1 MFARLLLV
9 ATVLG
14 LDCLVRSSLPH
25 TETLLAPL
33 TSFGIATFA
42 VFFCLGYSKL
52 RRLRQP
58 LPFRWGY
65 FACHLV
71 CIALLCF
78 ESVAAATGRE
88 AAFLNPAV
96 LFITRAGLAAASIV
110 CLALACVPLRRW
122 FSLFRQTGFLWLYA
136 TLAGAGALLLR
147 SPLQSL
153 WTGQYFALGRCLQTA
168 TFVAVEHLLA
178 PILPGLDVDPAA
190 FTIATPNF
198 AIFVA
203 PACSG
208 LEGLGLVLVFTLA
221 WLTYARR
228 ELRFPRAFLLIP
240 AALAAVWTLNI
251 LRIGALMLIG
261 NAGSPEIA
269 MVGFH
274 SQAGWIAFTL
284 VAVAFSLATRNL
296 AWIQRLPV
304 SDSSV
309 SIMPSLQVAE
319 SDRSESPAAPAYL
332 VPFLAILAASFLS
345 RAGSGYFEW
354 LYPLRFLA
362 AAIALWH
369 YRASYRLP
377 QRDSHLFPKYD
388 LRCSWRAPL
397 VGLGIFLLFL
407 APELWHKYMLGTP
420 AAPSPLAIGLSQLS
434 PAGRFTWIAFRVAA
448 SVFTLPLAEELAFRG
463 FFARRLVQRAFDR
476 VSYAQL
482 SALPL
487 LVSSIVYGL
496 MYGNNWLPG
505 ILAGIAFALLA
516 RSRNRLGEAVAAHAT
531 ANLLLAAWVLSR
543 GDFGL
548 W

>member
-1 MFARLLLV
+1 MRARLLLF
-9 ATVLG
+9 AAILG
-14 LDCLVRSSLPH
+14 SDCFVRSSLPH

-33 TSFGIATFA
+33 ASFGIAAFA
-42 VFFCLGYSKL
+42 VFFCLGYPKL

-58 LPFRWGY
+58 LSFRLGY
-65 FACHLV
+65 FACHIG
-71 CIALLCF
+71 CIAVLCF

-88 AAFLNPAV
+88 SAFLNPAV
-96 LFITRAGLAAASIV
+96 LFIIRAGLAAAAVV
-110 CLALACVPLRRW
+110 CLALACIPLRRW

-153 WTGQYFALGRCLQTA
+153 WTGQYFTLGRYLQTA

-221 WLTYARR
+221 WLAYARR
-228 ELRFPRAFLLIP
+228 ELQFPRAFLLIP

-251 LRIGALMLIG
+251 VRIGTLMLIG

-296 AWIQRLPV
+296 AWVQRSPI
-304 SDSSV
+304 SDSPV
-309 SIMPSLQVAE
+309 AVAPSIEIAKADL
-319 SDRSESPAAPAYL
+319 SESPAAPAYL

-362 AAIALWH
+362 AAVALWH
-369 YRASYRLP
+369 YRNSYRLP
-377 QRDSHLFPKYD
+377 QLD

-397 VGLGIFLLFL
+397 VGLGVFILFL
-407 APELWHKYMLGTP
+407 APELWHKHMLG
-420 AAPSPLAIGLSQLS
+420 ASDISSPLGIGLAQLS

-448 SVFTLPLAEELAFRG
+448 SALTLPLAEELAFRG
-463 FFARRLVQRAFDR
+463 FFARRLIQRAFDR
-476 VSYAQL
+476 VPYAQL

-487 LVSSIVYGL
+487 LFSSIVYGL
-496 MYGNNWLPG
+496 MYGKNWLPG

-516 RSRNRLGEAVAAHAT
+516 RSRNRLGEAVVAHAT

-543 GDFGL
+543 GDFGQ

>member
-1 MFARLLLV
+1 MLARLLLF
-9 ATVLG
+9 AAILG

-33 TSFGIATFA
+33 ASFGIAAFA
-42 VFFCLGYSKL
+42 VFFCLGYAKL
-52 RRLRQP
+52 RRLREP
-58 LPFRWGY
+58 LPFRVGY
-65 FACHLV
+65 FSCHLL
-71 CIALLCF
+71 CIALVCL

-88 AAFLNPAV
+88 SAVLNPAV
-96 LFITRAGLAAASIV
+96 LFLTRAGLAVAAVV
-110 CLALACVPLRRW
+110 CLALASLPRRRW
-122 FSLFRQTGFLWLYA
+122 FSLFRETGFLWLYA
-136 TLAGAGALLLR
+136 ILAGAAALLLR

-153 WTGQYFALGRCLQTA
+153 WTGQHFALGRWLQTA
-168 TFVAVEHLLA
+168 TFFAVEHLLS
-178 PILPGLDVDPAA
+178 PILPGLDVDPAS
-190 FTIATPNF
+190 FIIATPNF

-221 WLTYARR
+221 WLAYARR
-228 ELRFPRAFLLIP
+228 ELAFPRAFLLIP
-240 AALAAVWTLNI
+240 AALASVWTLNI

-296 AWIQRLPV
+296 AWVQRSPILDSPAAIAHSLQV
-304 SDSSV
+304 SDSE
-309 SIMPSLQVAE
+309 L
-319 SDRSESPAAPAYL
+319 SESPVAAAYL

-377 QRDSHLFPKYD
+377 SLD
-388 LRCSWRAPL
+388 LRFSWGAPI
-397 VGLGIFLLFL
+397 VGLGVFLLFL
-407 APELWHKYMLGTP
+407 APELWHTYMLG
-420 AAPSPLAIGLSQLS
+420 AAELPSPLGIGLAQLS

-448 SVFTLPLAEELAFRG
+448 SVLTLPLAEELAFRG
-463 FFARRLVQRAFDR
+463 FFARRLIQRAFDQL
-476 VSYAQL
+476 SYAQL
-482 SALPL
+482 SVVPVIASSL
-487 LVSSIVYGL
+487 LYGL
-496 MYGNNWLPG
+496 MYGKNWLPG
-505 ILAGIAFALLA
+505 ILAGLAFALLA
-516 RSRNRLGEAVAAHAT
+516 RSRNRLGDAIAAHAT
-531 ANLLLAAWVLSR
+531 ANLLLAAWILAR
-543 GDFGL
+543 GDFGQ